1 MHRKVSLMAPWAPL
15 KHVLVALARFS
26 GALGRSW
33 GALGR
38 SWGALGRSWRA
49 LGTLLGALG
58 HLLDASW
65 TQLAK
70 NSRKLSFLKPNLEPK
85 IHSSWLQNPQKMDV
99 KTNIHFEAICLV
111 FFNVFHRFPIQSKN
125 VDFVKNNVFLGKIT
139 IFRIQTSCGKTRF

>member
-1 MHRKVSLMAPWAPL
+1 MAPWAPL

-58 HLLDASW
+58 RLLDASW

-70 NSRKLSFLKPNLEPK
+70 NSKKNLFFK
-85 IHSSWLQNPQKMDV
+85 AQLGAQNPFKLAP
-99 KTNIHFEAICLV
+99 KS
-111 FFNVFHRFPIQSKN
+111 SKN
-125 VDFVKNNVFLGKIT
+125 GCQNKHSF
-139 IFRIQTSCGKTRF
+139 

>member
-1 MHRKVSLMAPWAPL
+1 MQRKVSLIAPWAPL

-49 LGTLLGALG
+49 LGMLLGALG

-70 NSRKLSFLKPNLEPK
+70 NSKKTCFLKPNLEPK
-85 IHSSWLQNPQKMDV
+85 IHSSWLQNPQKIDV

-111 FFNVFHRFPIQSKN
+111 VFPCFSSISNSKQKRG
-125 VDFVKNNVFLGKIT
+125 FCKK
-139 IFRIQTSCGKTRF
+139 

>member
-26 GALGRSW
+26 GALRRSW

-65 TQLAK
+65 THLAK
-70 NSRKLSFLKPNLEPK
+70 NSKKKICFLKPNLEPK
-85 IHSSWLQNPQKMDV
+85 IHSSWLQNPKNIDV

-111 FFNVFHRFPIQSKN
+111 FFHVFHRFPIQSKT
-125 VDFVKNNVFLGKIT
+125 VDFVKNSVFPGENRD
-139 IFRIQTSCGKTRF
+139 F